1 VWAVRLSHQVQWAPM
16 RGGAPEGMP
25 TQSGISSSR
34 SIPRLRSSR
43 STCLYACLGAR
54 PWAWARPCPI
64 AWMASE
70 RGGVKD
76 AHDARRERQ
85 DALGVKILAEERG
98 DKRVDVLGLELRCFG
113 YPLLRVEGDP
123 RGSFGAGSRLRHR
136 YRCVRQRF
144 AGSNRAGPAWR
155 KIDHARRTQGGAG
168 RCLPRSDRKWR
179 LRLAA
184 EARSDEGLPQG
195 CACSDYP
202 QYENSGDHGKEGD
215 ELQSRL
221 KRAAGFPLQG
231 ARRGRIRDA
240 FASGCGRVELRAAD
254 TSTSNS
260 TPRRRPGVHS
270 QGRGLD
276 VACRKYCRARPSDRP
291 KRESELD
298 RAKASTTLTL
308 TEMSGQ
314 LKN

>member
-1 VWAVRLSHQVQWAPM
+1 MGTDEGRRAGRHAHPKRHQSVEINPTIAKQSLDLLVRVLGREALGLGQTLSDRVDGQ
-16 RGGAPEGMP
+16 R
-25 TQSGISSSR
+25 
-34 SIPRLRSSR
+34 
-43 STCLYACLGAR
+43 
-54 PWAWARPCPI
+54 
-64 AWMASE
+64 
-70 RGGVKD
+70 
-76 AHDARRERQ
+76 ARRS
-85 DALGVKILAEERG
+85 
-98 DKRVDVLGLELRCFG
+98 
-113 YPLLRVEGDP
+113 EGRPRRPTRATRRAWREDP
-123 RGSFGAGSRLRHR
+123 RRRAR
-136 YRCVRQRF
+136 RQTCGRP
-144 AGSNRAGPAWR
+144 RAGTSVLWLPASSGR
-155 KIDHARRTQGGAG
+155 GRPARELWGWKPAATSVSMRAPAFRGEQPSRACVAKNRSCPAYAGGAG

-231 ARRGRIRDA
+231 ARRGRNRDA

>member
-1 VWAVRLSHQVQWAPM
+1 MGTDEGRRAGRHAHPKRHQSVEINPTIAKQSLDLLVRVLGREALGLGQTLSDRVDGQ
-16 RGGAPEGMP
+16 R
-25 TQSGISSSR
+25 
-34 SIPRLRSSR
+34 
-43 STCLYACLGAR
+43 
-54 PWAWARPCPI
+54 
-64 AWMASE
+64 
-70 RGGVKD
+70 
-76 AHDARRERQ
+76 ARRS
-85 DALGVKILAEERG
+85 
-98 DKRVDVLGLELRCFG
+98 
-113 YPLLRVEGDP
+113 EGRPRRPTRATRRAWREDP
-123 RGSFGAGSRLRHR
+123 RRRAR
-136 YRCVRQRF
+136 RQTCGRP
-144 AGSNRAGPAWR
+144 RAGTSVLWLPASSGR
-155 KIDHARRTQGGAG
+155 GRPARELWGWKPAATSVSMRAPAFRGEQPSRACVAKNRSCPAYAGGAG

-298 RAKASTTLTL
+298 RAKATTTLTL

>member
-1 VWAVRLSHQVQWAPM
+1 MGTDEGRRAGRHAHPKRHRFVEINPTIAKQSLDLLVRVLGREALGLGQTLSDRVDGQ
-16 RGGAPEGMP
+16 R
-25 TQSGISSSR
+25 
-34 SIPRLRSSR
+34 
-43 STCLYACLGAR
+43 
-54 PWAWARPCPI
+54 
-64 AWMASE
+64 
-70 RGGVKD
+70 
-76 AHDARRERQ
+76 ARRS
-85 DALGVKILAEERG
+85 
-98 DKRVDVLGLELRCFG
+98 
-113 YPLLRVEGDP
+113 EGRPRRPTRATRRAWREDP
-123 RGSFGAGSRLRHR
+123 RRRAR
-136 YRCVRQRF
+136 RQTCGRP
-144 AGSNRAGPAWR
+144 RAGTSVLWLPASSGR
-155 KIDHARRTQGGAG
+155 GRPARELWGWKPAATSVSMRAPAFRGEQPSRACVAKNRSCPAYAGGAG

-298 RAKASTTLTL
+298 RAKATTTLTL